1 MNAQLRRH
9 RTAGHRPIVT
19 DHPGCNP
26 STSGQPR
33 SSPNPACSSW
43 SAMATRSTPGPMQS
57 DTSGALRTCHSPA
70 GCSNASH
77 GLGES
82 LAAECWGQR
91 TSPPE
96 AADLPHTAGSGPHR
110 TTAPTTLRPMQ
121 IRRSGA
127 CVVLD
132 RWGLGGGSA
141 LSGATHLWGPA
152 RWSLAVLV
160 RIKPRARL
168 WGAVRLRLGG
178 ATVWWPRFGGDRRM
192 FDGASGKHRVDR
204 C

>member
-1 MNAQLRRH
+1 MPSSDVIGPQGIDPLSRTTLAATPLRVVSRGAR
-9 RTAGHRPIVT
+9 RTP
-19 DHPGCNP
+19 
-26 STSGQPR
+26 
-33 SSPNPACSSW
+33 PAR
-43 SAMATRSTPGPMQS
+43 ATPGPMQS

-178 ATVWWPRFGGDRRM
+178 ATVWRPRLGGDRRM
-192 FDGASGKHRVDR
+192 FDGGSGKHRG
-204 C
+204 